1 MTRTKVNVTIDE
13 SGDVDRLLR
22 TLPDILQH
30 KQLPKALRAGAKPII
45 RDAKERVSQ
54 PGYPGDK
61 PGKEPLRNT
70 IHAVVRN
77 YERTSIAVVGCSW
90 PDGNHGWL
98 VEFGHEIKRTTSGK
112 IYGFAPPHP
121 FMRPAIDATRS
132 VVASTVLT
140 VLQAGVKEFES
151 Q

>member
-1 MTRTKVNVTIDE
+1 MSKTKVNVTIDE
-13 SGDVDRLLR
+13 SGDVDRLLQ
-22 TLPDILQH
+22 TMPDVLQH

-45 RDAKERVSQ
+45 RDAKQRVSQ

-61 PGKEPLRNT
+61 PGKEPLKNT
-70 IHAVVRN
+70 IHAVIRK
-77 YERTSIAVVGCSW
+77 YEYTSIAVVGCTW

-98 VEFGHEIKRTTSGK
+98 VEFGHDITRTKG
-112 IYGFAPPHP
+112 GPVFGHVPPYP

-132 VVASTVLT
+132 EVAGSVLL
-140 VLQAGVKEFES
+140 VLQMGVREFNS